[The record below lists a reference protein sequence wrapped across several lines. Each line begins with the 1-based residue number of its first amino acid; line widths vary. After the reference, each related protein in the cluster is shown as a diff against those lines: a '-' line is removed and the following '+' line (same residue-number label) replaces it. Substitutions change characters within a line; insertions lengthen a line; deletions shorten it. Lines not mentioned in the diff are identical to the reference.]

1 MIKYEE
7 IKTET
12 IEDVLGDVT
21 VTKDNCYLYPYVMG
35 NGYPQYQ
42 KNGTHV
48 LVHRLMKAF
57 SSQIDL
63 DKSLVVHH
71 TCGNPNCVNPAHLEV
86 MTPEEHLKLH
96 NTRLNDVELFV
107 IFKKYYNDNLTLMEL
122 SEELKSVGIDVHYS
136 YISKLVNGKVRVE
149 EVKMFD
155 DYFNSR
161 D

>member
-21 VTKDNCYLYPYVMG
+21 VSDSGCYLYPYVMG

-42 KNGTHV
+42 KNGEHV

-57 SSQIDL
+57 DSQIDL
-63 DKSLVVHH
+63 DEGLVVHH

-86 MTPEEHLKLH
+86 MTPTEHIQLH
-96 NTRLNDVELFV
+96 NTRLNEVDLFV
-107 IFKKYYNDNLTLMEL
+107 IFKMFYNDNLTLMEL
-122 SEELKSVGIDVHYS
+122 SEELKTVGIDVHYS
-136 YISKLVNGKVRVE
+136 YISKLINGKVRTE
-149 EVKMFD
+149 EVKKYD
-155 DYFNSR
+155 EYFNSR